1 MIGGANFPFRHCLV
15 LAGMW
20 MIFLEAE
27 TREPVKQ
34 EEVVKAQVPQ
44 A

>member
-27 TREPVKQ
+27 TRKPVKR
-34 EEVVKAQVPQ
+34 EEVVKAQLAQ